1 MFSFDNLNDFRE
13 RMKNIG
19 IAVSKDDKY
28 IKIEKY
34 DKNSFINKII
44 HLDENFI
51 IERTKKWLKNL
62 FN

>member
-1 MFSFDNLNDFRE
+1 MFSFDDLNDFRE

-28 IKIEKY
+28 IKIEEY
-34 DKNSFINKII
+34 NENSFINKII

-51 IERTKKWLKNL
+51 IERTKK
-62 FN
+62 

>member
-1 MFSFDNLNDFRE
+1 
-13 RMKNIG
+13 MKNIG

-34 DKNSFINKII
+34 NENSFINKII

-51 IERTKKWLKNL
+51 IERTKK
-62 FN
+62 